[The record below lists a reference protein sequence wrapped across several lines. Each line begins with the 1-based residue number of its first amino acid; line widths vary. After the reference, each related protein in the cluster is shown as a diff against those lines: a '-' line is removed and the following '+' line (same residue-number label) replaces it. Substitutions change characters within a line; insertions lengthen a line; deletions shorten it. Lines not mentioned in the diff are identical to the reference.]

1 MVRFFARTAK
11 ALGIYRSKRA
21 LRAFMRAS
29 EGLLGSR
36 LGQLALVAASEAD
49 CNRFTRDEQR
59 RLAFAALAE
68 ASNRTGIDA
77 EDCTLRALLE
87 LALHKL
93 RAGEQDQEGRT
104 RAIEN
109 FYL

>member
-1 MVRFFARTAK
+1 MVRFFARTAE
-11 ALGIYRSKRA
+11 ALGIYRSRRA
-21 LRAFMRAS
+21 LRAFKRAS

-36 LGQLALVAASEAD
+36 LGNLALVAAAESD
-49 CNRFTRDEQR
+49 CNHFTRDEQR

-87 LALHKL
+87 LAMHKL
-93 RAGEQDQEGRT
+93 RSGAPEQQGRT
-104 RAIEN
+104 RAMEN